1 MNTNLMNTD
10 DSFDRVYKA
19 TSRFF
24 TSPQFQLGITL
35 VIGLFALL
43 VTLSAILQPM
53 PALTR
58 VTVIAMAVFLW
69 LFTIVSFNWWQKWK
83 VVYARKGEREEFQRK
98 SERVDAYFAKVDAGE
113 LPEEPMPP
121 EIRQDLR
128 DMLQA
133 WRRELLRQEWRD

>member
-1 MNTNLMNTD
+1 MDTA

-19 TSRFF
+19 SRRFF
-24 TSPQFQLGITL
+24 TFPQLFLGVTIVTG
-35 VIGLFALL
+35 VFALL

-58 VTVIAMAVFLW
+58 ATVIAMAAVLW
-69 LFTIVSFNWWQKWK
+69 LFVAASFNFWRKWND
-83 VVYARKGEREEFQRK
+83 VDAWNASFQRK
-98 SERVDAYFAKVDAGE
+98 AERVDAYFKKVDAGE

-128 DMLQA
+128 DML
-133 WRRELLRQEWRD
+133 RRELLRQEWRD

>member
-1 MNTNLMNTD
+1 
-10 DSFDRVYKA
+10 
-19 TSRFF
+19 
-24 TSPQFQLGITL
+24 
-35 VIGLFALL
+35 
-43 VTLSAILQPM
+43 M

-58 VTVIAMAVFLW
+58 VTVLVTAAVLW
-69 LFTIVSFNWWQKWK
+69 LSTGVFFNFWRKWK
-83 VVYARKGEREEFQRK
+83 VVFAWTGEREEFQRK
-98 SERVDAYFAKVDAGE
+98 AERVDAYFAKVDAGE

>member
-1 MNTNLMNTD
+1 MATE

-19 TSRFF
+19 TNRFL
-24 TSPQFQLGITL
+24 SLPQLQLGMAI
-35 VIGLFALL
+35 VIGLLALI
-43 VTLSAILQPM
+43 VTLGAILQPM

-58 VTVIAMAVFLW
+58 VTILVVAIFLW
-69 LFTIVSFNWWQKWK
+69 LFTAVSFNWWRHWR
-83 VVYARKGEREEFQRK
+83 VVYTWKGDQEELQRK
-98 SERVDAYFAKVDAGE
+98 SERVDAYFKKVDAGE